1 MDSFI
6 ILNYIN
12 NLFWN
17 DIIFGNN
24 FLELKERK
32 SKYSSN
38 FLVKLCLKKP
48 FIKIWA
54 RILQSKVEIKVH
66 EGKHFFLVDVK
77 LVYSNYAS
85 LS

>member
-24 FLELKERK
+24 FLELKER
-32 SKYSSN
+32 
-38 FLVKLCLKKP
+38 
-48 FIKIWA
+48 IKQIQQQ
-54 RILQSKVEIKVH
+54 ISGLNSV
-66 EGKHFFLVDVK
+66 
-77 LVYSNYAS
+77 
-85 LS
+85 

>member
-24 FLELKERK
+24 FLELKER
-32 SKYSSN
+32 
-38 FLVKLCLKKP
+38 
-48 FIKIWA
+48 IKQI
-54 RILQSKVEIKVH
+54 QQQ
-66 EGKHFFLVDVK
+66 
-77 LVYSNYAS
+77 
-85 LS
+85 LSG

>member
-24 FLELKERK
+24 FLELKERIK
-32 SKYSSN
+32 QIQQQISGLNSVSRNRSKGSG
-38 FLVKLCLKKP
+38 LVFYNPMWKLRYMKESL
-48 FIKIWA
+48 
-54 RILQSKVEIKVH
+54 
-66 EGKHFFLVDVK
+66 FFWLM
-77 LVYSNYAS
+77 
-85 LS
+85 

>member
-24 FLELKERK
+24 FLELKER
-32 SKYSSN
+32 
-38 FLVKLCLKKP
+38 
-48 FIKIWA
+48 IK
-54 RILQSKVEIKVH
+54 EIQQQISGLNSV
-66 EGKHFFLVDVK
+66 
-77 LVYSNYAS
+77 
-85 LS
+85 

>member
-24 FLELKERK
+24 FLELKER
-32 SKYSSN
+32 
-38 FLVKLCLKKP
+38 
-48 FIKIWA
+48 IKQI
-54 RILQSKVEIKVH
+54 QQQ
-66 EGKHFFLVDVK
+66 
-77 LVYSNYAS
+77 
-85 LS
+85 LSGLNSV

>member
-24 FLELKERK
+24 FLELNER
-32 SKYSSN
+32 
-38 FLVKLCLKKP
+38 
-48 FIKIWA
+48 IKQIQ
-54 RILQSKVEIKVH
+54 RQI
-66 EGKHFFLVDVK
+66 
-77 LVYSNYAS
+77 S
-85 LS
+85 LLNSV

>member
-24 FLELKERK
+24 FLELNER
-32 SKYSSN
+32 
-38 FLVKLCLKKP
+38 
-48 FIKIWA
+48 IKQIQQQ
-54 RILQSKVEIKVH
+54 I
-66 EGKHFFLVDVK
+66 
-77 LVYSNYAS
+77 S
-85 LS
+85 LLNSV

>member
-24 FLELKERK
+24 FLELKER
-32 SKYSSN
+32 
-38 FLVKLCLKKP
+38 
-48 FIKIWA
+48 IKQIQQQLSGETLFEETVYKDLGSYFT
-54 RILQSKVEIKVH
+54 IQS
-66 EGKHFFLVDVK
+66 G
-77 LVYSNYAS
+77 N
-85 LS
+85 

>member
-24 FLELKERK
+24 FLELKER
-32 SKYSSN
+32 
-38 FLVKLCLKKP
+38 
-48 FIKIWA
+48 IKQIQQQ
-54 RILQSKVEIKVH
+54 I
-66 EGKHFFLVDVK
+66 
-77 LVYSNYAS
+77 S
-85 LS
+85 LLNSV

>member
-24 FLELKERK
+24 FLELKER
-32 SKYSSN
+32 
-38 FLVKLCLKKP
+38 
-48 FIKIWA
+48 IK
-54 RILQSKVEIKVH
+54 EIQQQ
-66 EGKHFFLVDVK
+66 
-77 LVYSNYAS
+77 
-85 LS
+85 LSGLNSV